1 MSSESEK
8 VALARAAMELLDREI
23 WIITAEQGERR
34 GGLVATWVSW
44 ASIDP
49 ASPQVLISLARNHF
63 TAELV
68 AGSGRF
74 AAHLITAAQLDLVWN
89 FALGSGRDRDKL
101 QGIPLQPRPDSPP
114 ILAACLLWLDCR
126 VFQRLDAGDRLY
138 FWADVV
144 EGGQVAEG
152 TPLRQQQALALATE
166 AQRSQLDADRKRDIA
181 LLRPLH
187 LRWRGVR
194 SNPL

>member
-1 MSSESEK
+1 MTAETDS
-8 VALARAAMELLDREI
+8 VALSQMAMQVLDREI

-49 ASPQVLISLARNHF
+49 ASPQLLISLARNHY

-68 AGSGRF
+68 EDSGRF
-74 AAHLITAAQLDLVWN
+74 AAHLITAEQMDLMWN

-101 QGIPLQPRPDSPP
+101 QGVALRPRIDGPP
-114 ILAACLLWLDCR
+114 ILRDCLLWLDCR
-126 VFQRLDAGDRLY
+126 VYHRLDAGDRLY
-138 FWADVV
+138 FWADVTQG
-144 EGGQVAEG
+144 EQVAQG
-152 TPLRQQQALALATE
+152 SPLRQQQAMAAANDE
-166 AQRSQLDADRKRDIA
+166 QRRQLESDRQRDVT

-187 LRWRGVR
+187 RQWRDR
-194 SNPL
+194 